1 MNSRIARA
9 SLGELP
15 TASVFRLIKMSR
27 SPRGGAIV
35 IVYGSV
41 LPPTRIITSQKTQSQ
56 PTPSASYVTLWTLGA
71 HNGYLVMSAALP
83 TADNDS
89 R

>member
-1 MNSRIARA
+1 M
-9 SLGELP
+9 SL
-15 TASVFRLIKMSR
+15 
-27 SPRGGAIV
+27 SPHGGAIV

-41 LPPTRIITSQKTQSQ
+41 LPLIRTNTSEKTHSQ
-56 PTPSASYVTLWTLGA
+56 PSPSASYVTLWTLGA

-83 TADNDS
+83 TADNET